1 VLLGDL
7 RRGKTNSSLWKRRRE
22 DELDDLEADVYSK
35 VDSDEDSEV
44 GDVGI
49 VKYVF
54 SLSWKGRWEVFLL
67 KVAEM

>member
-1 VLLGDL
+1 M
-7 RRGKTNSSLWKRRRE
+7 K
-22 DELDDLEADVYSK
+22 LDDLETDVYSQ

-54 SLSWKGRWEVFLL
+54 CLS
-67 KVAEM
+67 

>member
-54 SLSWKGRWEVFLL
+54 SLS
-67 KVAEM
+67 